1 MYPVTHPD
9 NEIAPD
15 SAVEPLSLER
25 IGDIFKAQNLDFRFE
40 EQPVG
45 KGETV
50 RILRTGFSNAAIAFQ
65 HRDNTLICDSIWRG
79 DIPADKAPEVLATI
93 NQWNTNHFAPTL
105 RFFEAAGK
113 SLAISGFRELHVG
126 AGVTRNQLGAFVMS
140 SLNSILESFNWLEQ
154 QYPDLVTWEEHNHD

>member
-45 KGETV
+45 EGETV
-50 RILRTGFSNAAIAFQ
+50 RILRTGFSNAIAFQ

-79 DIPADKAPEVLATI
+79 DIPADKAPEAVSYTHLTL
-93 NQWNTNHFAPTL
+93 PTK
-105 RFFEAAGK
+105 R
-113 SLAISGFRELHVG
+113 IV
-126 AGVTRNQLGAFVMS
+126 
-140 SLNSILESFNWLEQ
+140 
-154 QYPDLVTWEEHNHD
+154 